1 MWESKEKDVLRQA
14 KKCNPDPRIRHRA
27 QALLLEAE
35 GHTESEVAQLFQ
47 TARHRLRAWK
57 RQFLAK
63 GINGLADAHRTGRPP
78 KLTAPNLAYLEAAL
92 EKSPQNYGFMAT
104 IWTVQDLHEL
114 MVQRQAVKV
123 SKDTIH
129 RAILKLGYRY
139 RRPKHDLKHRQDAE
153 AVASA
158 KEALEWLKKTVPEV
172 MEGFNWSLPMNVK
185 SMPTP
190 SWLKSGKRKVI
201 P

>member
-1 MWESKEKDVLRQA
+1 MWESKERDVLRQA
-14 KKCNPDPRIRHRA
+14 KRCNPDPRIRHRA
-27 QALLLEAE
+27 QALLLVAE
-35 GHTESEVAQLFQ
+35 GHTESEIAQLFR

-78 KLTAPNLAYLEAAL
+78 KLTAANLAYLEEAL
-92 EKSPQNYGFMAT
+92 QKSPQDYGFMGT
-104 IWTVQDLHEL
+104 TWTVQDLHEL
-114 MVQRQAVKV
+114 MVQRQSVKV

-129 RAILKLGYRY
+129 RSILKLGYRY
-139 RRPKHDLKHRQDAE
+139 LRPKHDLKHRQDAE

-172 MEGFNWSLPMNVK
+172 MEGFNSSTEMSVK

-190 SWLKSGKRKVI
+190 SWRKSGKRKVVL
-201 P
+201 

>member
-1 MWESKEKDVLRQA
+1 MWRNEDRDVLRQA
-14 KKCNPDPRIRHRA
+14 KKCNPDPRIRYRA
-27 QALLLEAE
+27 HALLLEAE
-35 GHTESEVAQLFQ
+35 GHTECEVAKLFQ

-57 RQFLAK
+57 KQFLTN
-63 GINGLADAHRTGRPP
+63 GISGLADAHRTGRPA
-78 KLTAPNLAYLEAAL
+78 KLTAANLSYLEEAL
-92 EKSPQNYGFMAT
+92 KQSPQDYGFMGT
-104 IWTVQDLHEL
+104 TWTVQDLQEL
-114 MVQRQAVKV
+114 MVQRQAVRV

-139 RRPKHDLKHRQDAE
+139 RRPQHDLSHCQDAA

-158 KEALEWLKKTVPEV
+158 REALEWLKKTVPKV

-185 SMPTP
+185 SMSTP
-190 SWLKSGKRKVI
+190 SWRKSGKRKVS

>member
-1 MWESKEKDVLRQA
+1 MWRNEDRNVLRQA

-78 KLTAPNLAYLEAAL
+78 KLTAANLAYLEEAL
-92 EKSPQNYGFMAT
+92 KNSPQDYGFMGT
-104 IWTVQDLHEL
+104 TWTVQDLHEL

-158 KEALEWLKKTVPEV
+158 REALEWLKKTVPGV
-172 MEGFNWSLPMNVK
+172 MEGFNSSLPMNVK

>member
-1 MWESKEKDVLRQA
+1 MWGIKERKVLWQA
-14 KKCNPDPRIRHRA
+14 RKNNPDPRIRHRA
-27 QALLLEAE
+27 QALLLMVA

-47 TARHRLRAWK
+47 TARHRIRAWK
-57 RQFLAK
+57 RQFLAA

-78 KLTAPNLAYLEAAL
+78 KLTATNLVYLEEAL
-92 EKSPQNYGFMAT
+92 QKSPQDYGFMGT
-104 IWTVQDLHEL
+104 TWTVQDLHEL
-114 MVQRQAVKV
+114 MVQRQAVEV

-139 RRPKHDLKHRQDAE
+139 RRPKQDLTHRQDAE

-172 MEGFNWSLPMNVK
+172 MEGFNSSLPMSVK
-185 SMPTP
+185 SMLTP
-190 SWLKSGKRKVI
+190 SWRKSGKRKVA